1 MSIHN
6 HKCSLNH
13 LTNLKS
19 DPKIKKMLSTNISP
33 QTQTLANWHA
43 VLNLNLSNQVF
54 MATRSTTSRIAPSS
68 HPQWLFLSQQIM
80 TTVPWLTS
88 TILKVLLASSCSPII
103 VRNSQFRCCRR
114 AQIHRKL
121 PWKLK
126 RLPFRCF
133 KNNHKRQ
140 KGIMNL
146 W

>member
-6 HKCSLNH
+6 HKCSSNH

-19 DPKIKKMLSTNISP
+19 DPKTKKMLSTNISQ
-33 QTQTLANWHA
+33 QTQILVNWHA
-43 VLNLNLSNQVF
+43 VLSLNLSNQVF
-54 MATRSTTSRIAPSS
+54 TATQSTTSQIAHSS

-80 TTVPWLTS
+80 TTVPWLIQT
-88 TILKVLLASSCSPII
+88 TLKALLASSCNLII
-103 VRNSQFRCCRR
+103 ARNSKFRCCKRV
-114 AQIHRKL
+114 QIHKKL
-121 PWKLK
+121 PYRPK
-126 RLPFRCF
+126 RLPPRCF